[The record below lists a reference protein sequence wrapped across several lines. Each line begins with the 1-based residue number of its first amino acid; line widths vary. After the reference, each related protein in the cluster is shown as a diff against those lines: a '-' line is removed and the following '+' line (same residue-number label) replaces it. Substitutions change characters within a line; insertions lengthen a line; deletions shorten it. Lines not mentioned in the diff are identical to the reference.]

1 MTVTT
6 PSGKEFNC
14 DKATASAQPRRVYL
28 HLIDTSL
35 IEVMMTVSA
44 EYGLPFEQYPE
55 YRAVESISNSMYG
68 VNLVLK
74 RIGDE

>member
-1 MTVTT
+1 MIIKTL
-6 PSGKEFNC
+6 SGKEFNC

-35 IEVMMTVSA
+35 VEVMMTISA

-55 YRAVESISNSMYG
+55 YRVVESVSNSMYG